1 MGATGFTGAT
11 GATGFIG
18 ATGATGAGA
27 TGATGFQGATGAA
40 KELYFGIV
48 TTTPVTLTSAN
59 VNSIVFVDTSA
70 ARTINLP
77 AGSGLNNADSFRF
90 VDVGSSS
97 PLSSGNAGSNNITI
111 TPNAADRISGGNVGE
126 SFIID
131 VNAASVKLSWCDAT
145 YDWRI
150 TAV

>member
-1 MGATGFTGAT
+1 
-11 GATGFIG
+11 
-18 ATGATGAGA
+18 
-27 TGATGFQGATGAA
+27 
-40 KELYFGIV
+40 
-48 TTTPVTLTSAN
+48 
-59 VNSIVFVDTSA
+59 
-70 ARTINLP
+70 
-77 AGSGLNNADSFRF
+77 

-111 TPNAADRISGGNVGE
+111 TPNAADRISGGNAGE

-131 VNAASVKLSWCDAT
+131 VNGASVKLSWCDAT

>member
-1 MGATGFTGAT
+1 MILMT
-11 GATGFIG
+11 
-18 ATGATGAGA
+18 
-27 TGATGFQGATGAA
+27 
-40 KELYFGIV
+40 
-48 TTTPVTLTSAN
+48 
-59 VNSIVFVDTSA
+59 
-70 ARTINLP
+70 
-77 AGSGLNNADSFRF
+77 AD
-90 VDVGSSS
+90 
-97 PLSSGNAGSNNITI
+97 ITI